1 MASTSEYGLT
11 EGGEN
16 MKIIDWLGNKFSK
29 LRSGKTVVFS
39 EYREESADKM
49 TVEAFAL
56 FSTIELIADILSKCE
71 IRTFSRGKEVKGDE
85 WYCWNVRPN
94 KNQSAAE
101 FWKEYVTKLLYYG
114 NVLVIEVGGQR
125 VIADN
130 FHIDERAVADSII
143 TDVSRGALNFNRSF
157 QISDVILTRYSNND
171 SKSLISGILAECSR
185 LAGKAGQRYVKT
197 GGQKGILDIPAAAQG
212 DIDFERKFKD
222 LMENRFKSFFDAE
235 NSVLPL
241 WNNMRYTAVS
251 SVGKT
256 SNVSEVNDFSLM
268 LDEALKRSAQV
279 YCVPPALMKGDVAG
293 IKEVLDLMLTV
304 CIDPIAKLISD
315 SHTAKIYTPK
325 DVITGSY
332 MFVDTSNVKHMDI
345 FEMAANVDKLIAC
358 GLYSL
363 NELRKKLREEKIHEK
378 WADKHFIT
386 KNYQEMSGVQE
397 VNNG

>member
-1 MASTSEYGLT
+1 
-11 EGGEN
+11 
-16 MKIIDWLGNKFSK
+16 
-29 LRSGKTVVFS
+29 
-39 EYREESADKM
+39 
-49 TVEAFAL
+49 
-56 FSTIELIADILSKCE
+56 
-71 IRTFSRGKEVKGDE
+71 
-85 WYCWNVRPN
+85 
-94 KNQSAAE
+94 
-101 FWKEYVTKLLYYG
+101 
-114 NVLVIEVGGQR
+114 
-125 VIADN
+125 
-130 FHIDERAVADSII
+130 
-143 TDVSRGALNFNRSF
+143 
-157 QISDVILTRYSNND
+157 
-171 SKSLISGILAECSR
+171 
-185 LAGKAGQRYVKT
+185 
-197 GGQKGILDIPAAAQG
+197 
-212 DIDFERKFKD
+212 
-222 LMENRFKSFFDAE
+222 MENRFKSFFDAE